1 MKANGKLE
9 FEYKEAPDNILMNY
23 YAQVVLHVGPKLSIQ
38 HLGLPPRVYDLCIE
52 MEL

>member
-23 YAQVVLHVGPKLSIQ
+23 YAQVILHVGPKLSIQ
-38 HLGLPPRVYDLCIE
+38 HLGLPPRLYDLCIE

>member
-9 FEYKEAPDNILMNY
+9 FKYKEAPDNILMNY
-23 YAQVVLHVGPKLSIQ
+23 HAQFVLHVCPKLPIQ